1 MNSFFF
7 SSKSRKANLEIS
19 KSLHFKENLRT
30 VARGAIFQLQRSKQ
44 KREEKKS
51 ERIAQN
57 QKKSSS
63 NLKS

>member
-1 MNSFFF
+1 MGGHLPTSTFE
-7 SSKSRKANLEIS
+7 A
-19 KSLHFKENLRT
+19 KE
-30 VARGAIFQLQRSKQ
+30 
-44 KREEKKS
+44 REKGKKS

>member
-30 VARGAIFQLQRSKQ
+30 KGGHLPTSTFEAKE
-44 KREEKKS
+44 REKGKKS